1 MAVRLTREQSAA
13 QTRER
18 LLAAARRVF
27 AERGFYGASLEA
39 VAEEA
44 GLTKGAVYSRFDSK
58 ADLFL
63 AFQEER
69 NKQTVERTTDQIA
82 ALEPGNQLLPWL
94 AGLWKDRL
102 LNEGPELTLAV
113 LEFWVSAYRDPELQR
128 RFSEQHE
135 RLLEATGR
143 ALEAAGA
150 RLGDPLPMPG
160 PEIIRMT
167 AGIAHGLTL
176 QQLVN
181 SAKIDEQLIDTAF
194 AALTPT
200 RDRSDNG
207 RISARAHPAPP
218 AGQSSA
224 GNPAAPAGPLPAS
237 AGVTTA
243 AATAGAGIS

>member
-1 MAVRLTREQSAA
+1 MTVRLTREQSAA

-27 AERGFYGASLEA
+27 TERGFYGASLEA

-69 NKQTVERTTDQIA
+69 NKQTVERLTDEIA
-82 ALEPGNQLLPWL
+82 ALEPGKQLLLPWL
-94 AGLWKDRL
+94 ASYWKDRL

-113 LEFWVSAYRDPELQR
+113 IEFWVSAYRDPQLQK

-135 RLLEATGR
+135 RILEATGE
-143 ALEAAGA
+143 ALEAAAA

-167 AGIAHGLTL
+167 AGIAHGLAL
-176 QQLVN
+176 EQLLN
-181 SAKIDEQLIDTAF
+181 RAKIDERLIDTAF

-200 RDRSDNG
+200 RHRSDNG
-207 RISARAHPAPP
+207 RIPARAYPAPP
-218 AGQSSA
+218 PDQSSD
-224 GNPAAPAGPLPAS
+224 GNPAAPAGPLRP
-237 AGVTTA
+237 
-243 AATAGAGIS
+243 